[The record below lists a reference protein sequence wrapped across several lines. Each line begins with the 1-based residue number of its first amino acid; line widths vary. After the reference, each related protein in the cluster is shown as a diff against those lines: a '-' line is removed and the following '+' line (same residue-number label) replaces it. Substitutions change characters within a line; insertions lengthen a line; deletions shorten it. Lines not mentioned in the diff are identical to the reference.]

1 MRPKASGRSF
11 GPYYHAGN
19 CIRLP
24 SICSLARSLTPPR
37 SLADPAPPSP
47 PRSAAL
53 RIVWFTRTLVFLI
66 AATMLFPVPSY
77 FEQNSSLMDLLLDE
91 EVSVRASA
99 GTKYPPLRYAS
110 RA

>member
-1 MRPKASGRSF
+1 
-11 GPYYHAGN
+11 
-19 CIRLP
+19 
-24 SICSLARSLTPPR
+24 
-37 SLADPAPPSP
+37 
-47 PRSAAL
+47 
-53 RIVWFTRTLVFLI
+53 LVFLI